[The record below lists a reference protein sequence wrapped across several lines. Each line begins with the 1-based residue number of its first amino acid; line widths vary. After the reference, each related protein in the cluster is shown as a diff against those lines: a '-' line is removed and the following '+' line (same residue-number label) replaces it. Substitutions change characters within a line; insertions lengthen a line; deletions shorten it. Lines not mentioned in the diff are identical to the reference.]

1 MLGNLVLLGTRVV
14 NRRREEEDEYIGR
27 GGNLGMGNPFTHIPL
42 GATKAEF
49 QVATRQDSINE
60 FEFWVMNQPD
70 ILAKVDKLRGKRL
83 GCYCHPLP
91 CHGTVYVLL
100 VATYTWMR
108 ESFGI
113 EPKPQTAEGRKEIRE
128 HYYSLK
134 TMVENSFGLP
144 SCLLDK
150 AA

>member
-1 MLGNLVLLGTRVV
+1 MENLELLGTRVV

-42 GATKAEF
+42 GATKAKF
-49 QVATRQDSINE
+49 QASCRQQSIDK
-60 FEFWVMNQPD
+60 FEDWVFDQAE
-70 ILAKVDKLRGKRL
+70 ILANIDQLRGKRL

-100 VATYTWMR
+100 VGTYVWMR

-113 EPKPQTAEGRKEIRE
+113 EPKFQNKNGRDEIRT
-128 HYYSLK
+128 YYESLK
-134 TMVENSFGLP
+134 QMIQQGTALP
-144 SCLLDK
+144 ECLRK